1 MDNFGIIKNTFN
13 NILSESIIKK
23 DDSGK
28 RLFRKYIK
36 VLKEEEELKSQY
48 FIYKNLEYKKF
59 EKESDAQFYIKENI
73 ELLKNLDKKKI
84 NKGNKKLLS
93 LLKDK
98 ELIKENSELYNH
110 IDILTNTVKSPT
122 TLDKLH
128 TSINFIKNKML
139 KEDKVEEM
147 EEYDKVNLPPSI
159 LTKMAVSKFNS
170 KYADISED
178 EKKIIKSI
186 LNGSEKN
193 KKNIYEN
200 IKLECIDLIDN
211 KLEEN
216 IDLELKDKMLKVKDK
231 LLRLSYN
238 PDDYVDDIGKVYQL
252 KQSVATEN
260 NQ

>member
-1 MDNFGIIKNTFN
+1 
-13 NILSESIIKK
+13 
-23 DDSGK
+23 
-28 RLFRKYIK
+28 
-36 VLKEEEELKSQY
+36 
-48 FIYKNLEYKKF
+48 
-59 EKESDAQFYIKENI
+59 
-73 ELLKNLDKKKI
+73 
-84 NKGNKKLLS
+84 
-93 LLKDK
+93 
-98 ELIKENSELYNH
+98 
-110 IDILTNTVKSPT
+110 
-122 TLDKLH
+122 
-128 TSINFIKNKML
+128 ML

-252 KQSVATEN
+252 KQSVATE
-260 NQ
+260 